1 MTATRITNV
10 NFTKYIIKKYDQ
22 ISSRPFCQKDAER
35 GLTTPSSSDKSPS
48 TPAWVINLSVTTS
61 ICIAGDG
68 EMSKCG

>member
-1 MTATRITNV
+1 MTKSQA
-10 NFTKYIIKKYDQ
+10 DL
-22 ISSRPFCQKDAER
+22 FCQKDAER